1 MAKVLLRLQPA
12 VLKIVFKGILVAAL
26 LFEATRVECG
36 VKMDVSTPE
45 SSRAALTQR
54 LTVSLSAL
62 LCGFLKLIRNPVS
75 FPRRRAGLFK

>member
-1 MAKVLLRLQPA
+1 M
-12 VLKIVFKGILVAAL
+12 

-54 LTVSLSAL
+54 LIVSLDTL
-62 LCGFLKLIRNPVS
+62 LCGFSKLIRNEEQFYLSS
-75 FPRRRAGLFK
+75 FDVRYHTQPPIRRVGSKYKFVHVVLWL